1 MSSDSGFQP
10 VSVTIIDTSDYASV
24 FGTTTPTSPP
34 TASLLRSFTTSDLI
48 EFVYGV
54 MFTDSTNAPFV
65 TTFTLSYNKSS
76 TYSHSSQ
83 SGEHSSYSTNVA
95 TDTLDATQSSPPSI
109 LSSESSSSSG
119 SVPAT
124 ASATAD
130 QTPKNDTTVSS
141 GAAAGIAI
149 ACAVFGAILAAAIVG
164 VFLRRRYQ
172 HAADRSHRSEPQIS
186 LEPWEKSRT
195 LPKLAPLIPQST
207 PLHAG
212 SFDALLPP
220 PIQDRTIVGD
230 FSKLGTS
237 IKNHAQSF
245 YSAHDTPTSSI
256 TDTSATSRIAALL
269 ECHPQ
274 VGYSEI
280 AALLHNPDTRTT
292 GVRVALISAIVKGL
306 DPGCEIERT
315 LLPPGF
321 AQCMASFKTSR
332 SQIERKQKHPCF

>member
-1 MSSDSGFQP
+1 MSSDSGFEH
-10 VSVTIIDTSDYASV
+10 VSVTIIETSDYPSV
-24 FGTTTPTSPP
+24 FGTTTPTTPP

-54 MFTDSTNAPFV
+54 SFTDSANAPFA
-65 TTFTLSYNKSS
+65 TTFTWSYNKSS

-95 TDTLDATQSSPPSI
+95 TDTLDATQSSPPSVM
-109 LSSESSSSSG
+109 SSESSSTSA
-119 SVPAT
+119 AT

-130 QTPKNDTTVSS
+130 QTPKNGTTVSS
-141 GAAAGIAI
+141 GVAAGIAI
-149 ACAVFGAILAAAIVG
+149 ACAVLGAILAAAIVG
-164 VFLRRRYQ
+164 LFMRRRYRR
-172 HAADRSHRSEPQIS
+172 AADRSHRSEPQIS
-186 LEPWEKSRT
+186 LALRGKSRT
-195 LPKLAPLIPQST
+195 PPKVAPLIPQSM

-212 SFDALLPP
+212 SLDALLPP

-245 YSAHDTPTSSI
+245 YSAHDTLTSSA
-256 TDTSATSRIAALL
+256 TDTSAQSRIAALL
-269 ECHPQ
+269 DCHPQ
-274 VGYSEI
+274 VGYREI

-306 DPGCEIERT
+306 DPGCGIERT

-332 SQIERKQKHPCF
+332 SRIERKQRYPCV

>member
-1 MSSDSGFQP
+1 
-10 VSVTIIDTSDYASV
+10 
-24 FGTTTPTSPP
+24 
-34 TASLLRSFTTSDLI
+34 
-48 EFVYGV
+48 VYGV
-54 MFTDSTNAPFV
+54 TFTDSTNAPFA

-172 HAADRSHRSEPQIS
+172 HAADRSHRSEP
-186 LEPWEKSRT
+186 WEKSRGRRAGRCPNS
-195 LPKLAPLIPQST
+195 LPWYHKVRLCMRDLLT
-207 PLHAG
+207 R
-212 SFDALLPP
+212 FYLLPF
-220 PIQDRTIVGD
+220 RTVL
-230 FSKLGTS
+230 S
-237 IKNHAQSF
+237 
-245 YSAHDTPTSSI
+245 SAN
-256 TDTSATSRIAALL
+256 SRNWGL
-269 ECHPQ
+269 P
-274 VGYSEI
+274 S
-280 AALLHNPDTRTT
+280 RTT
-292 GVRVALISAIVKGL
+292 HRAFTVHMIRPPRRSLTRQQHPES
-306 DPGCEIERT
+306 
-315 LLPPGF
+315 LPYSNVTHKSVT
-321 AQCMASFKTSR
+321 AR
-332 SQIERKQKHPCF
+332 SQRCCTIRIPEQQGCGLH